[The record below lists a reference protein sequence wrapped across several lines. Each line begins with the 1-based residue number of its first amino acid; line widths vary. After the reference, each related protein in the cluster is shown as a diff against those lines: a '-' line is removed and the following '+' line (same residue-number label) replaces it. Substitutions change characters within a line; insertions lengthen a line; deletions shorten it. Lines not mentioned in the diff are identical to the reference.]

1 MFVSIHSV
9 TMEVGGLILFLKYST
24 FTKQSIWLKAL
35 LNIFVKANTKLTVNS
50 LFKMDTFGT
59 GTKCPSL
66 RDVHLMESQIKGVKK
81 GRDQL

>member
-1 MFVSIHSV
+1 
-9 TMEVGGLILFLKYST
+9 MEIGGLILVLKYST
-24 FTKQSIWLKAL
+24 VLSLSKVYGLQAL
-35 LNIFVKANTKLTVNS
+35 DYLNFFVKANTKLTVNS
-50 LFKMDTFGT
+50 LFKTDTFGT